1 MRRYRDFSEKTYGRS
16 RVAAVVLSMAFLV
29 SMLSGCGLGEAVQPD
44 ASQEAGGDQGQEA
57 AGEDKAGEQ
66 NQITA
71 EDEAGKQGQEA
82 GAGSDNGEESNINS
96 DCYPLPEQPE
106 EAGVYIEP
114 IEGLRED
121 FIRGVDISS
130 VLVQEES
137 GVVYYNE
144 DGQEQDIFKTL
155 AENGVNYIRVRVW
168 NDPYDE
174 NGNGYGGGNNDTAK
188 AAEIGRRAAQY
199 HMKLCVDYHYSDF
212 WADPAKQMC
221 PKAWE
226 GMAIEDKSEAL
237 YAFTAKSL
245 TEILDA
251 GADVGMVQIG
261 NEINNGIAGETDW
274 TKRRQLLQAGSRA
287 VREVAAE
294 RGKRIQIAV
303 HFTDVSDQEGTL
315 ALAQKLEDKEID
327 YDIFAVSYY
336 PFWHGTLE
344 NLTETLQL
352 VADTYDK
359 KVLVAENSYPY
370 TPGDGDGSAN
380 SIGEADILPAYAAT
394 VQGQANEVRDVC
406 AAVAATGEPGLG
418 FFYWEPAWIPVH
430 VWDESAADA
439 ESVLA
444 ANRQIWEEKGSGW
457 ASSYAAGYDPKDA
470 GVYYGGSS
478 WDNQALFDYNGQP
491 LESLKVFKYLQCGTL
506 VDRRVE
512 SIPTVEVNVPLGG
525 KLQMPATADVCY
537 NDRSVTQFPVDWNAE
552 QLAAI
557 DTSVG
562 GEYEV
567 TGNFVTEMEDEN
579 LAGEAFEI
587 LADSSYPWH
596 FVAHITVSRRN
607 LLENASFEEADRS
620 MWKITGNGTDYQDKT
635 ADAHSGDLALH
646 FWSNDAVSFT
656 VEQEVTGLAPGTY
669 EFGLYLQG
677 GDAGEDADLYIY
689 ADNGQE
695 QITEKTAVSGWCNWQ
710 NPAVKVQVGEDGALK
725 VGASV
730 SCAAKGWGTLD
741 DWYLYQIE

>member
-1 MRRYRDFSEKTYGRS
+1 MRWYRDFSEKTYRRS
-16 RVAAVVLSMAFLV
+16 RVAAVVLAMAFLV

-44 ASQEAGGDQGQEA
+44 TAQEAGGDQGQEA

-71 EDEAGKQGQEA
+71 EDEAEKQGQEA
-82 GAGSDNGEESNINS
+82 GAGSDNEEESNVNS

-106 EAGVYIEP
+106 KAGVYIEP

-144 DGQEQDIFKTL
+144 EGQAQDIFQTL

-188 AAEIGRRAAQY
+188 AAEIGRRAAKY

-212 WADPAKQMC
+212 WADPSKQMC

-237 YAFTAKSL
+237 YAFTAQSL

-287 VREVAAE
+287 VREVAE
-294 RGKRIQIAV
+294 EKGKRIQIAV
-303 HFTDVSDQEGTL
+303 HFTDVSDREGTL
-315 ALAQKLEDKEID
+315 ALAQKLKDKEID

-406 AAVAATGEPGLG
+406 AAVAAVGEPGLG

-430 VWDESAADA
+430 VWEESAADA
-439 ESVLA
+439 KSVLA
-444 ANRQIWEEKGSGW
+444 ANRQAWEEQGSGW

-470 GVYYGGSS
+470 GVISYSVMVG
-478 WDNQALFDYNGQP
+478 
-491 LESLKVFKYLQCGTL
+491 
-506 VDRRVE
+506 
-512 SIPTVEVNVPLGG
+512 PTVALMLLISTP
-525 KLQMPATADVCY
+525 KLRSTSTIRFLFAVCSAISIY
-537 NDRSVTQFPVDWNAE
+537 GLPSFSYFFSRSR
-552 QLAAI
+552 
-557 DTSVG
+557 VG
-562 GEYEV
+562 
-567 TGNFVTEMEDEN
+567 
-579 LAGEAFEI
+579 
-587 LADSSYPWH
+587 
-596 FVAHITVSRRN
+596 
-607 LLENASFEEADRS
+607 
-620 MWKITGNGTDYQDKT
+620 
-635 ADAHSGDLALH
+635 
-646 FWSNDAVSFT
+646 
-656 VEQEVTGLAPGTY
+656 
-669 EFGLYLQG
+669 
-677 GDAGEDADLYIY
+677 
-689 ADNGQE
+689 
-695 QITEKTAVSGWCNWQ
+695 
-710 NPAVKVQVGEDGALK
+710 
-725 VGASV
+725 
-730 SCAAKGWGTLD
+730 
-741 DWYLYQIE
+741 